1 MAKKNKSE
9 EKLEEANFEVSSL
22 DEVKDENGNGIFH
35 MRMRTKIIAAISAV
49 ILVVSSIL
57 IYLTVENYLDAQ
69 MWQVIVWGLCG
80 ILSLYAIFARSIGA
94 LLVNVILFSVLSFF
108 PFWQSGYEVFK
119 PLMEKFSTSEEKSG
133 VEETPATENKPAE
146 KTETSPDTEKI
157 SEEKVKEIPKVENKS
172 AEKVEETPA
181 EKNSSDDEEIPEPP
195 LPRI

>member
-35 MRMRTKIIAAISAV
+35 MRTRTKIIAAISAV
-49 ILVVSSIL
+49 ILAVSTIL
-57 IYLTVENYLDAQ
+57 IYLTVEKYLNAQ

-94 LLVNVILFSVLSFF
+94 LLVNVILFAVLSFF

-119 PLMEKFSTSEEKSG
+119 PIMEKIY
-133 VEETPATENKPAE
+133 TPAENSEVKEKPAE
-146 KTETSPDTEKI
+146 KTEE
-157 SEEKVKEIPKVENKS
+157 VPKVENKS
-172 AEKVEETPA
+172 AEKAEEVPA
-181 EKNSSDDEEIPEPP
+181 EKNSDDEKIPEPQ

>member
-35 MRMRTKIIAAISAV
+35 MRTRTKVIAAISAI
-49 ILVVSSIL
+49 ILAVSTVL
-57 IYLTVENYLDAQ
+57 IYLTVEKYLDAQ

-94 LLVNVILFSVLSFF
+94 LLVNVILFAVLSFF

-119 PLMEKFSTSEEKSG
+119 PMMEKIS
-133 VEETPATENKPAE
+133 TPAENSETEEKPAE
-146 KTETSPDTEKI
+146 KVEN
-157 SEEKVKEIPKVENKS
+157 VPKVENKS
-172 AEKVEETPA
+172 VEKAEETPA
-181 EKNSSDDEEIPEPP
+181 EKVSDDEEVPKPQ